1 LAQVIEATD
10 RQVAFFLPTAG
21 SFGEIFSFLWETL
34 LETDLLEKSEN
45 VERLI
50 AEIPTIEDV
59 VEEAEKLG
67 LKKIENSTQIEIFEY
82 KDGAEFVNSPLLA
95 DFLLPAWL
103 DFLTD
108 REKKKA
114 SKKLAELID
123 QEDGELTFRFSVK
136 NTLFSGEKV

>member
-1 LAQVIEATD
+1 MCFAI
-10 RQVAFFLPTAG
+10 
-21 SFGEIFSFLWETL
+21 
-34 LETDLLEKSEN
+34 
-45 VERLI
+45 
-50 AEIPTIEDV
+50 
-59 VEEAEKLG
+59 
-67 LKKIENSTQIEIFEY
+67 STQIEIFEY

-108 REKKKA
+108 QEKKKA